1 MQFKK
6 TAAIVL
12 SGAMTVFTAFSAAAC
27 DDKDSG
33 STTHTHTYGAWVVTT
48 EAGCET
54 KGEKKR
60 VCSCGEEE
68 TEEITAT
75 GHDGGTI
82 ACLTCGKP
90 YVSDEFLKNYAASF
104 DLSETHTGVNVQLN
118 PFSFEYEYDY
128 DEETNVISIVK
139 ATLESGYA
147 YFGFDGDGE
156 ILCYGKAVLFA
167 EEYERTGDAGE
178 AQKTGEEKAVASFL
192 LEGNHLYA
200 AGEIFPKTGDDYT
213 ETPDAEESSYFSGNI
228 LDLIGQIGGGEEPD
242 YPTDVPATDN
252 GNTTTLSLQDMSGDD
267 TADGS
272 DEAAQTATEMLLNVL
287 FNKTDDLIA
296 LLNDDLL
303 PFLTQTATAYGI
315 NSEKQLAHMLALYY
329 DLAKETK
336 GDGYVLTNKAN
347 FYTTLIGDLEKL
359 TVEKFADKYLG
370 AGTFAMIEKLP
381 DLFDVT
387 LGEVFANLE
396 AHGVTTAKINDLADK
411 ILALLEV
418 KNESGE
424 QATLKDYID
433 LDTYKTLGKDTKIGT
448 LIEAALQGA
457 GAEIDLTSLKL
468 MLRETIKTLKKSTIA
483 QVIASAG
490 DIGTDVSSVFAA
502 LKEEAAVMDGAISE
516 KIHLSE
522 NGAFL
527 YAEITLGK
535 DAVSSLLA
543 MTGVNVTIDLKTD
556 VTIVSVPG
564 TENAEN
570 AADFG
575 KEAFKQKF
583 EATAA

>member
-1 MQFKK
+1 
-6 TAAIVL
+6 
-12 SGAMTVFTAFSAAAC
+12 
-27 DDKDSG
+27 
-33 STTHTHTYGAWVVTT
+33 
-48 EAGCET
+48 
-54 KGEKKR
+54 
-60 VCSCGEEE
+60 
-68 TEEITAT
+68 
-75 GHDGGTI
+75 
-82 ACLTCGKP
+82 
-90 YVSDEFLKNYAASF
+90 
-104 DLSETHTGVNVQLN
+104 
-118 PFSFEYEYDY
+118 
-128 DEETNVISIVK
+128 
-139 ATLESGYA
+139 
-147 YFGFDGDGE
+147 
-156 ILCYGKAVLFA
+156 
-167 EEYERTGDAGE
+167 
-178 AQKTGEEKAVASFL
+178 
-192 LEGNHLYA
+192 
-200 AGEIFPKTGDDYT
+200 
-213 ETPDAEESSYFSGNI
+213 
-228 LDLIGQIGGGEEPD
+228 
-242 YPTDVPATDN
+242 
-252 GNTTTLSLQDMSGDD
+252 
-267 TADGS
+267 
-272 DEAAQTATEMLLNVL
+272 
-287 FNKTDDLIA
+287 
-296 LLNDDLL
+296 
-303 PFLTQTATAYGI
+303 
-315 NSEKQLAHMLALYY
+315 MLALYY

-336 GDGYVLTNKAN
+336 GDGYVLTNKAD
-347 FYTTLIGDLEKL
+347 FYTALISDLEKL
-359 TVEKFADKYLG
+359 TVEKFVDKYVG
-370 AGTFAMIEKLP
+370 AGTFAIIEKLP

-396 AHGVTTAKINDLADK
+396 AHGVTTEKINDLADK

-448 LIEAALQGA
+448 LIEAALQEA

-490 DIGTDVSSVFAA
+490 DIGTNVSSVFAA

-516 KIHLSE
+516 KIHLNE

-543 MTGVNVTIDLKTD
+543 MTGADVTIDLKTD

>member
-33 STTHTHTYGAWVVTT
+33 STTHTHTYGAWVVMT

-68 TEEITAT
+68 TEEIPAT

-118 PFSFEYEYDY
+118 PFSFEYEYD
-128 DEETNVISIVK
+128 EETNVISIVK

-167 EEYERTGDAGE
+167 EEYEQTGDAGE

-192 LEGNHLYA
+192 LEGNYLYA
-200 AGEIFPKTGDDYT
+200 AGEIFPKTGDDYA
-213 ETPDAEESSYFSGNI
+213 ETPDAEASSYFSGNI

-242 YPTDVPATDN
+242 YPTDVPSTDN
-252 GNTTTLSLQDMSGDD
+252 DNTTTLSLQDISGDD
-267 TADGS
+267 TADGP
-272 DEAAQTATEMLLNVL
+272 DEAAQTAAEMLLNVL

-303 PFLTQTATAYGI
+303 PLLTQTATAYGI
-315 NSEKQLAHMLALYY
+315 HSETQSAHMLALYY

-336 GDGYVLTNKAN
+336 GDGYVLTNKAD
-347 FYTTLIGDLEKL
+347 FYTALISDLEKL
-359 TVEKFADKYLG
+359 TVEKFVDKYVG
-370 AGTFAMIEKLP
+370 AGTFAIIEKLP

-396 AHGVTTAKINDLADK
+396 AHGVTTEKINDLANK

-433 LDTYKTLGKDTKIGT
+433 LDMYKTLGKDTKIGT
-448 LIEAALQGA
+448 LIEAALQEA

-490 DIGTDVSSVFAA
+490 DIGTNVSSVFAA
-502 LKEEAAVMDGAISE
+502 LKAEAAVMDGAISE

-543 MTGVNVTIDLKTD
+543 MTGANVTIDLKTD

-570 AADFG
+570 TADFG